1 MTPIETLLSRVSIP
15 RVIEPGVT
23 GEELDLILRG
33 GLRACDH
40 GRLKPFRFIVLEG
53 DARARLGHTMAEYSR
68 SNSAEMS
75 EEMIQATKNKA
86 LRAPTI
92 LSVIFSPKE
101 SAKIS
106 KSEQLV
112 SAGCAAQMI
121 VTAAHMLGLGAIWRT
136 GEASYSSEVATMMEL
151 EKHEQVVA
159 MIYIGRPVAEP
170 PLPTVL
176 DPVDFLTRL

>member
-40 GRLKPFRFIVLEG
+40 GRLKPFRFIILEG

-101 SAKIS
+101 SAKILE
-106 KSEQLV
+106 SE
-112 SAGCAAQMI
+112 
-121 VTAAHMLGLGAIWRT
+121 
-136 GEASYSSEVATMMEL
+136 
-151 EKHEQVVA
+151 
-159 MIYIGRPVAEP
+159 
-170 PLPTVL
+170 
-176 DPVDFLTRL
+176 